1 MQFLPWV
8 IAIFTNRKAQQSAV
22 QFIFQVKRS
31 KGTELQLQLE
41 MSESFIFRPS
51 VPALGFFVPS
61 KVEKFL

>member
-1 MQFLPWV
+1 MYIKGYSYLYKKKST
-8 IAIFTNRKAQQSAV
+8 ANAV

-51 VPALGFFVPS
+51 VPALGVFITS
-61 KVEKFL
+61 KVEKIL